1 MSRELV
7 KDHLERPGLE
17 PGVCMVHTDPPVMVY
32 TQMFALYEHVRRH
45 VLHRGGGPALDKA
58 SIPAV
63 RVLDFTCIFGVVFYN
78 RGDHS
83 GF

>member
-1 MSRELV
+1 MF
-7 KDHLERPGLE
+7 
-17 PGVCMVHTDPPVMVY
+17 Y
-32 TQMFALYEHVRRH
+32 TQVFALYEHLARH
-45 VLHRGGGPALDKA
+45 VLLTGGGPALDKA

-63 RVLDFTCIFGVVFYN
+63 RVLDFTCTFGVVFYN